1 MADEIVAI
9 VLEDLALELFLGDSQ
24 FDEAT
29 LFQGMLEAFAEV
41 QQDNEDT
48 LIEILRQRDIDN
60 AEGAQ
65 LNQWGDIVG
74 ELRRTHTDE
83 SYRKFIRARI
93 SINDSEGDPERLIF
107 ILKTL
112 TEGAKIRLIEHPFA
126 TVEMIFLKDVLDSEA
141 GLFPGHLDEAAVGG
155 VRVWPIIEA
164 PLDCFFLDDINN
176 PQVAPNPLGELDDIN
191 NAGDFSDLCKI
202 VTSDLQFTV
211 VEYSSEYSIEY
222 G

>member
-1 MADEIVAI
+1 MAEEIVAI
-9 VLEDLALELFLGDSQ
+9 DLSELALDLLLGDSQ
-24 FDEAT
+24 FDEAD

-48 LIEILRQRDIDN
+48 LLEILRQRNIDN

-65 LNQWGDIVG
+65 LDQIGDIVG
-74 ELRRTHTDE
+74 EPRREFTDP

-112 TEGAKIRLIEHPFA
+112 TEGALIRLIEHPFA
-126 TVEMIFLKDVLDSEA
+126 TVEMVFFKDVIDSEA
-141 GLFPGHLDEAAVGG
+141 GLFPEYLDTAAAGG
-155 VRVWPIIEA
+155 VRVWPIIESG
-164 PLDCFFLDDINN
+164 PDCFLLDDINN
-176 PQVAPNPLGELDDIN
+176 PQVDAGDLDDIN
-191 NAGDFSDLCKI
+191 TPNPEASDLCRI
-202 VTSDLQFTV
+202 VTSDLQFTL
-211 VEYSSEYSIEY
+211 VEFSNEFSSEF